1 MMHAV
6 LMTQPKGK
14 RTKRNEQTQK
24 LTVQRSEVQFPVV
37 KVVNMVEKTNSS
49 QLEVEVPDSLVQTKA
64 KPIS

>member
-1 MMHAV
+1 
-6 LMTQPKGK
+6 MTQPKGK